1 MKRRTFYI
9 FLLLAFFIVPLKAQ
23 LTKSDFRVV
32 GYYSLRT
39 AMKSHSNFP
48 FGRVTHV
55 NLYFLNPDSAG
66 NFTRDYSPLEPFI
79 SKAHRK
85 NVKVLF
91 SIAGGS
97 SHPYYH
103 AILKDDKRATFI
115 QNLISLVITYNF
127 DGIDVDIEG
136 SDIDENYESFVVELG
151 QALKTHNKL
160 MTAAIAVY
168 YKDQFSDKA
177 LAQYDFVNV
186 MVYDRTGPWNPD
198 KPGQHSSFANAV
210 DDLNYFGTDRKIP
223 REKMTLGLPFYGY
236 GFGPELTSHP
246 VSMNYN
252 EIISK
257 FHGSES
263 VDEWKMD
270 NGMILYY
277 NGIPTI
283 KQKTELAK
291 EKASGIMI
299 WQLGGDS
306 HNSKSLL
313 KVINK
318 TAYSK
323 K

>member
-1 MKRRTFYI
+1 MRIKTLFI
-9 FLLLAFFIVPLKAQ
+9 ILALNFHFFPMKAQ

-32 GYYSLRT
+32 GYYSVRE
-39 AMKSHSNFP
+39 AMKEHNKFP
-48 FGRVTHV
+48 FNRITHV
-55 NLYFLNPDSAG
+55 NLFFLNPDSLG
-66 NFTRDYSPLEPFI
+66 NFTKDYLSLEPFI
-79 SKAHRK
+79 SRAHRK
-85 NVKVLF
+85 GVKVLF

-97 SHPYYH
+97 VHPYYH
-103 AILKDDKRATFI
+103 ALLKDDKRTVFI
-115 QNLISLVITYNF
+115 QNLVSLVLRYKL
-127 DGIDVDIEG
+127 DGIDIDIEG
-136 SDIDENYESFVVELG
+136 SDIDENYEPFVVELG
-151 QALKTHNKL
+151 QALRSNNKL

-168 YKDQFSDKA
+168 YKDQFTDKA

-186 MVYDRTGPWNPD
+186 MVYDRTGPWTPE
-198 KPGQHSSFANAV
+198 KPGQHSSYANAME
-210 DDLNYFGTDRKIP
+210 DLNYFGTERKIP
-223 REKMTLGLPFYGY
+223 RDKMTLGLPFYGY
-236 GFGPELTSHP
+236 GFGPELTSKP
-246 VSMNYN
+246 ISMNYN

-257 FHGSES
+257 FHGSEF

-270 NGMILYY
+270 NGMTLYY

-299 WQLGGDS
+299 WQLQGDAR
-306 HNSKSLL
+306 NSKSLL

>member
-177 LAQYDFVNV
+177 LAQ
-186 MVYDRTGPWNPD
+186 
-198 KPGQHSSFANAV
+198 
-210 DDLNYFGTDRKIP
+210 
-223 REKMTLGLPFYGY
+223 
-236 GFGPELTSHP
+236 
-246 VSMNYN
+246 
-252 EIISK
+252 
-257 FHGSES
+257 
-263 VDEWKMD
+263 
-270 NGMILYY
+270 
-277 NGIPTI
+277 
-283 KQKTELAK
+283 
-291 EKASGIMI
+291 
-299 WQLGGDS
+299 
-306 HNSKSLL
+306 
-313 KVINK
+313 
-318 TAYSK
+318 
-323 K
+323 